1 MSRMTV
7 QRTMRLNL
15 GNWTFFNSLGYM
27 VAILDTLVEKG
38 AVALE
43 LTFVILAIILAKEL
57 KPS

>member
-15 GNWTFFNSLGYM
+15 GNWTFFNSLGCM

-43 LTFVILAIILAKEL
+43 LTFVILVIILAKEL

>member
-43 LTFVILAIILAKEL
+43 LTFVILVIILAKEL

>member
-15 GNWTFFNSLGYM
+15 GNWTFFNNLGYM
-27 VAILDTLVEKG
+27 VAVLDTLVEKG

-43 LTFVILAIILAKEL
+43 LTFVILVIILAKEL